1 MILQSFQNRFKTLKS
16 NNNHIQC
23 ALDIGAYRG
32 DFTDTVNSVW
42 PTCIVYQI
50 EADSRQKHY
59 LKDNAI
65 IALLGNEEKSSVNFY
80 TLGQDK
86 ITTGSSIFLENTVH
100 YNDKT
105 TVVLPTPMTT
115 LDKLFEIYKFAGDWQ
130 KYGLLKIDTQGS
142 ELLILDGAKKF
153 LERKKPRYILLECS
167 LIEYNLNAPKI
178 SEVMRYM
185 DDIDYNMKDIFDLSY
200 DSNGVLIQT
209 DILFER
215 KS

>member
-1 MILQSFQNRFKTLKS
+1 MILQSFQNRFKQLKS
-16 NNNHIQC
+16 TNNHIQC
-23 ALDIGAYRG
+23 VLDIGAYRG

-50 EADSRQKHY
+50 EADNRQKHY

-80 TLGQDK
+80 TLEQNK
-86 ITTGSSIFLENTVH
+86 ITTGSSIFLENTPH
-100 YNDKT
+100 YTDTT
-105 TVVLPTPMTT
+105 TVVVSKQMTT
-115 LDKLFEIYKFAGDWQ
+115 LDKLWEIYKFAGDWQ

-142 ELLILDGAKKF
+142 ELLILEGAKKF
-153 LERKKPRYILLECS
+153 LEHKKPRYILLECS

-178 SEVMRYM
+178 SEVIHYM
-185 DDIDYNMKDIFDLSY
+185 NNINYNMKDIFDLSY
-200 DSNGVLIQT
+200 DSNGVLMQT

-215 KS
+215 KT

>member
-23 ALDIGAYRG
+23 VLDIGAYRG

-50 EADSRQKHY
+50 EADSRQKLY

-65 IALLGNEEKSSVNFY
+65 IALLGDEEKSNVNFY
-80 TLGQDK
+80 TLDQDK

-153 LERKKPRYILLECS
+153 LEHKKPRYILLECS

-185 DDIDYNMKDIFDLSY
+185 NDINYNMKDIFDLSY
-200 DSNGVLIQT
+200 DGNGVLMQT